1 MFLGSIKSTY
11 KNILTPLFFL
21 FLAPNLFAAVDNSII
36 EKNTYYVQ
44 TNEVSNTNL
53 NKFKSEYILGSGDL
67 LSIKFSGFKEY
78 SDLFLINQDGLII
91 LPEIGE
97 YYASGKTLLELKK
110 DLEKKFDN
118 YLFNPEVIITISLH
132 RPASIIL
139 KGAINR
145 PGLYTL
151 KSRYFSIENKATGNM
166 ELFEPMNPDLN
177 IKQRRDLKNS
187 EKSILPTLFDVLKR
201 GEGFTNEANL
211 SKIKIIRDYPGRKG
225 GGKITTHLNLLSI
238 LENGDQTQNIDIFD
252 GDTIIVEKSK
262 LKIKDQILAIN
273 RSNFTPN
280 KVNIFVTGNVYSP
293 GAKILK
299 QGATLNQGIASAGG
313 KKKFSGNIEF
323 IRFDNKGINTK
334 LTFKYDQKALAGSK
348 KNPVLLEGDI
358 ININLSAFGK
368 ATGLIQDVATPALTT
383 YSLYNIFDN

>member
-1 MFLGSIKSTY
+1 
-11 KNILTPLFFL
+11 
-21 FLAPNLFAAVDNSII
+21 NLFAAVDNSII

-187 EKSILPTLFDVLKR
+187 EKSILPTL
-201 GEGFTNEANL
+201 
-211 SKIKIIRDYPGRKG
+211 
-225 GGKITTHLNLLSI
+225 
-238 LENGDQTQNIDIFD
+238 
-252 GDTIIVEKSK
+252 
-262 LKIKDQILAIN
+262 
-273 RSNFTPN
+273 
-280 KVNIFVTGNVYSP
+280 
-293 GAKILK
+293 
-299 QGATLNQGIASAGG
+299 
-313 KKKFSGNIEF
+313 
-323 IRFDNKGINTK
+323 
-334 LTFKYDQKALAGSK
+334 
-348 KNPVLLEGDI
+348 
-358 ININLSAFGK
+358 
-368 ATGLIQDVATPALTT
+368 
-383 YSLYNIFDN
+383 